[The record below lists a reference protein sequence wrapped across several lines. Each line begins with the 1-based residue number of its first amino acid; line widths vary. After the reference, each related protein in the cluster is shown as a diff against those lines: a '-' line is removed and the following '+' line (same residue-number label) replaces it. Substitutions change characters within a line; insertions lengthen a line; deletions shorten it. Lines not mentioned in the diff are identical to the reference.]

1 MKGEDGKNLHDTEKP
16 VELMKVLIENSSNE
30 NELVIDPF
38 AGIGSTGVA
47 CKELNR
53 QFIGFDCNQNYVDI
67 ALKRIAENI

>member
-53 QFIGFDCNQNYVDI
+53 QFIGFDCNQNYVNI